1 MVSEPILELGYK
13 SKTDGFLG
21 LQTRSVV
28 VRRRGLQEGL
38 ISQASTNTR
47 DKEKKKQKEREE
59 NVKFTRKSV

>member
-1 MVSEPILELGYK
+1 MVSEPILEFGHK
-13 SKTDGFLG
+13 SKTDGFFG
-21 LQTRSVV
+21 LQTRSFVV
-28 VRRRGLQEGL
+28 IRRCLQEGL